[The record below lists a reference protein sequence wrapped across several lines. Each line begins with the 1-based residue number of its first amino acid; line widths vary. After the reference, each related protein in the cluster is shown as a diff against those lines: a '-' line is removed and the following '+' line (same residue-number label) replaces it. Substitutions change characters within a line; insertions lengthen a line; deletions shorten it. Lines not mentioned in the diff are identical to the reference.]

1 VELVIGKEV
10 TIRNPKCVYRLR
22 GEGDDVYNFPDT
34 ITGRENLRETLD
46 TNRYFFSL
54 RYFDLDGREFIVD
67 IKDTNE

>member
-1 VELVIGKEV
+1 MELVIGKEV

-22 GEGDDVYNFPDT
+22 GEGEFDFPDT
-34 ITGRENLRETLD
+34 IDGREKLKVKMNT
-46 TNRYFFSL
+46 TKYFCSL